1 MQNLQF
7 CPAMQNFPKIPGLFS
22 KQIISVFFSK
32 ILSTLPVPG
41 KASDINYQFCQT
53 SRLFQVFSASKYFG
67 FFSKQIITKS
77 N

>member
-1 MQNLQF
+1 
-7 CPAMQNFPKIPGLFS
+7 MQNFPKIPGLFS

-53 SRLFQVFSASKYFG
+53 SRLFQVFSAIISHFSASKLLQKAIEDVF
-67 FFSKQIITKS
+67 I
-77 N
+77 